1 MLLQSVCSQRTATVN
16 GMTAASPER
25 IAPTYRQ
32 EQALATR
39 ARIQAAARRL
49 FARDG
54 YRMTTMAAI
63 AQAAGVAPR
72 TVYTA
77 FGAKRE
83 ILSAICET
91 WLEEAHAREIVA
103 AAIAEPSPAATVAHA
118 AHFLRSLFETGYDVV
133 VLFDAAQA
141 EDPETRAMLRAKLDG
156 RNHVQNLIVA
166 SLGDNLT
173 TPLGTAQAVYRA
185 LAATGIYQ
193 ELVVESGWS
202 IDQYEQWVADQLSL
216 QLLGKKRRRN

>member
-1 MLLQSVCSQRTATVN
+1 
-16 GMTAASPER
+16 MTAASTEPM
-25 IAPTYRQ
+25 ALTYRQ

-39 ARIQAAARRL
+39 DRIQAAARRL

-54 YRMTTMAAI
+54 YRMATMSAI
-63 AQAAGVAPR
+63 AQEAGVAPR

-83 ILSAICET
+83 ILSAICER
-91 WLEEAHAREIVA
+91 WLEEAHARDIVA
-103 AAIAEPSPAATVAHA
+103 VAIAESSPAATIDHA

-156 RNHVQNLIVA
+156 RNRVQNLIVA
-166 SLGDNLT
+166 SLGDSLIV
-173 TPLGTAQAVYRA
+173 PLGTAQAVYRA
-185 LAATGIYQ
+185 LAATGVYQ

-202 IDQYEQWVADQLSL
+202 IEEYEHWVADQLSL

>member
-1 MLLQSVCSQRTATVN
+1 
-16 GMTAASPER
+16 MTAPSTEPMAL
-25 IAPTYRQ
+25 TYRQ

-39 ARIQAAARRL
+39 DRIQAAARRL

-54 YRMTTMAAI
+54 YRMATMSAI
-63 AQAAGVAPR
+63 AQEAGVAPR

-83 ILSAICET
+83 ILSAICER
-91 WLEEAHAREIVA
+91 WLEEAHAPEIVA
-103 AAIAEPSPAATVAHA
+103 VAIAEPNSAATIAHA

-166 SLGDNLT
+166 SLGASLIV
-173 TPLGTAQAVYRA
+173 PLGTAQAVYRA

-202 IDQYEQWVADQLSL
+202 IEEYEHWVADQLSF

>member
-1 MLLQSVCSQRTATVN
+1 
-16 GMTAASPER
+16 MTAASTEPM
-25 IAPTYRQ
+25 ALTYRQ

-39 ARIQAAARRL
+39 DRIQAAARRL

-54 YRMTTMAAI
+54 YRMATMSAI
-63 AQAAGVAPR
+63 AQEAGVAPR

-83 ILSAICET
+83 ILSAICER

-103 AAIAEPSPAATVAHA
+103 VAIAEPSPAATIAHA

-166 SLGDNLT
+166 SLGDSLIV
-173 TPLGTAQAVYRA
+173 PLGTAQAVYRA
-185 LAATGIYQ
+185 LAATGVYQ

-202 IDQYEQWVADQLSL
+202 IEEYEHWVADQLSH

>member
-1 MLLQSVCSQRTATVN
+1 MAL
-16 GMTAASPER
+16 
-25 IAPTYRQ
+25 TYRQ

-39 ARIQAAARRL
+39 DRIQAAARRL

-54 YRMTTMAAI
+54 YRMATMSAI
-63 AQAAGVAPR
+63 AQEAGVAPR

-83 ILSAICET
+83 ILSAICER

-103 AAIAEPSPAATVAHA
+103 VAIAEPSPAATIAHA

-166 SLGDNLT
+166 SLGDSLIV
-173 TPLGTAQAVYRA
+173 PLGTAQAVYRA
-185 LAATGIYQ
+185 LAATGVYQ

-202 IDQYEQWVADQLSL
+202 IEEYEHWVADQLSH

>member
-1 MLLQSVCSQRTATVN
+1 
-16 GMTAASPER
+16 MTAASTEPM
-25 IAPTYRQ
+25 ALTYRQ

-39 ARIQAAARRL
+39 DRIQAAARRL

-54 YRMTTMAAI
+54 YRMATMSAI
-63 AQAAGVAPR
+63 AQEAGVAPR

-83 ILSAICET
+83 ILSAICER

-103 AAIAEPSPAATVAHA
+103 VAIAEPSPAATIAHA

-166 SLGDNLT
+166 SLGDSLIV
-173 TPLGTAQAVYRA
+173 PLGTAQAIYRA
-185 LAATGIYQ
+185 LAATGVYQ

-202 IDQYEQWVADQLSL
+202 IEEYEHWVADQLSH

>member
-1 MLLQSVCSQRTATVN
+1 MA
-16 GMTAASPER
+16 GPPPAPAAL
-25 IAPTYRQ
+25 TYRQ

-39 ARIQAAARRL
+39 DRIQAAARRL

-63 AQAAGVAPR
+63 GAEAGVATR

-103 AAIAEPSPAATVAHA
+103 AAVAEPDPAQTVAHA

-141 EDPETRAMLRAKLDG
+141 EDPQTRAMLRAKLDG

-166 SLGDNLT
+166 SLGDRLVL
-173 TPLGTAQAVYRA
+173 PLGAAQAIYRA
-185 LAATGIYQ
+185 LAATGVYQ
-193 ELVVESGWS
+193 ELVVESGWG
-202 IDQYEQWVADQLSL
+202 IDQYERWVADQLSV
-216 QLLGKKRRRN
+216 QLLGTRPHRQA